1 MIHMGFGVGVIFL
14 LVASAQIAYSN
25 LFDKNMESISF
36 KLMISGE
43 LLLLF
48 AVLSGELLFN
58 MNGISASFKA
68 KFMIHEILAV
78 LMLME
83 YAFFIIWF
91 MLRAGQMGKIEKK
104 LFGIFN
110 LLACLLVLTY
120 ITQLFF

>member
-1 MIHMGFGVGVIFL
+1 MGFGVGIIFL

-36 KLMISGE
+36 KLMIAGE

-58 MNGISASFKA
+58 MNGISSSFKA

-110 LLACLLVLTY
+110 LLACLLVLSY

>member
-36 KLMISGE
+36 KLMIAGE

-58 MNGISASFKA
+58 MNGISSSFKA

-91 MLRAGQMGKIEKK
+91 MLRAGQMGKIEKN

-110 LLACLLVLTY
+110 LLACLLVLSY